1 MKKKIICVILAKH
14 NSTGLPKKNRRLF
27 FGKPLIYYT
36 IKAVKESKLFDKI
49 ILSTDSKFLKKYA
62 EKMGV
67 DVPFL
72 RPKKLATKSSPAME
86 SMQHAL
92 NWIKRNDK
100 VYDFVQYIFPSNPL
114 IESTDIKRGV
124 RLLKKRKCD
133 MIISVSE
140 TKKCSFTSNKLNK
153 NHSLKNFYAK
163 KYRLKNRQIMP
174 KTYSIDGTIY
184 VGKWDIFYKKKDWL
198 KQNTCAMIMPQNR
211 SVDID
216 NFIDFE
222 MAKLMYKIYKK
233 K

>member
-1 MKKKIICVILAKH
+1 
-14 NSTGLPKKNRRLF
+14 
-27 FGKPLIYYT
+27 
-36 IKAVKESKLFDKI
+36 
-49 ILSTDSKFLKKYA
+49 KYA

-100 VYDFVQYIFPSNPL
+100 IYDFVQYIFPSNPL

-153 NHSLKNFYAK
+153 NYSLKNFYAK